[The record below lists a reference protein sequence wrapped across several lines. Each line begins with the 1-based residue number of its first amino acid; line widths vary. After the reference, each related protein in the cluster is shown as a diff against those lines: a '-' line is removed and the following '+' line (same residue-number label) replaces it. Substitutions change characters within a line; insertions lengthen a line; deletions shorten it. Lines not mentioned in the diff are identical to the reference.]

1 MSRSNNIFALVVPLA
16 VACWS
21 PVLIADEKPLIKI
34 QLPKD
39 SPVTLVSA
47 DMGDSKATPRG
58 GAMEIELHTSLS
70 LRNAG
75 PHRIRGVTLLVLA
88 QEVTPGGKGSVAIP
102 SLNVAPGDEFAVKVD
117 LRLLRPLAPGA
128 GPMVQVTLDGV
139 LFDDLSF
146 FGENRLNSRRTMT
159 RWEMEARRDRKHFRQ
174 VLEARGPDGL
184 RKDIL
189 ESMAL
194 QAERP
199 KLDVKMARG
208 ARATTADVGRQVQLS
223 FLRFPDSPVEPH
235 AGMARVIGNEARA
248 PSLEILNRSER
259 AVKFMEIGWI
269 IRDRQGH
276 DFMAGTVPA
285 DLKLAPGQSSRVLEG
300 TSLQFSSK
308 PGQPVEIESMFGFV
322 KSVEFSDGSAWI
334 PARAA
339 LADPRIAKV
348 MPVSPEEQR
357 LTELYR
363 RKGLASL
370 IEELKK

>member
-1 MSRSNNIFALVVPLA
+1 MSRSNNILA
-16 VACWS
+16 VILAAFGS
-21 PVLIADEKPLIKI
+21 TVLMADDKPLIKI

-39 SPVTLVSA
+39 SPVMLVSA

-70 LRNAG
+70 LRNASAN
-75 PHRIRGVTLLVLA
+75 RIRGVTLLVLA
-88 QEVTPGGKGSVAIP
+88 QEVTPGGKGSVAVP
-102 SLNVAPGDEFAVKVD
+102 SLNVGPGDDFAVKVD
-117 LRLLRPLAPGA
+117 LRLLRPLAPGS
-128 GPMVQVTLDGV
+128 GPMVQVMLDGV

-159 RWEMEARRDRKHFRQ
+159 QWELEARRDRKHFRQ
-174 VLEARGPDGL
+174 VLEVRGPDGL
-184 RKDIL
+184 QKDIL
-189 ESMAL
+189 ESMAR

-199 KLDVKMARG
+199 RMDVRMARNS
-208 ARATTADVGRQVQLS
+208 RATTVESGRQVEFS
-223 FLRFPDSPVEPH
+223 FLRFPDSPIEPH
-235 AGMARVIGNEARA
+235 AGMARVLGNEARA
-248 PSLEILNRSER
+248 PSLEVLNRSDR

-269 IRDRQGH
+269 IHDRQGR

-322 KSVEFSDGSAWI
+322 KSVEFADGSAWI

-339 LADPRIAKV
+339 LADPRIARLV
-348 MPVSPEEQR
+348 PVSPEEQR

-363 RKGLASL
+363 RKGLSAL
-370 IEELKK
+370 VEELKK

>member
-1 MSRSNNIFALVVPLA
+1 MFRSNNIFALVLA
-16 VACWS
+16 AGGAFA
-21 PVLIADEKPLIKI
+21 LMADDKPLIKI

-47 DMGDSKATPRG
+47 DWGDSKATPRG

-70 LRNAG
+70 LRNASQ
-75 PHRIRGVTLLVLA
+75 HRIRGVTLLVLA
-88 QEVTPGGKGSVAIP
+88 QEVTPGGKGSVAVP
-102 SLNVAPGDEFAVKVD
+102 SLNVGPGDDFPVKVD
-117 LRLLRPLAPGA
+117 LRLLRPLAPGL
-128 GPMVQVTLDGV
+128 GPMVQVALDGV

-159 RWEMEARRDRKHFRQ
+159 QWELEARRDRKHFRQ
-174 VLEARGPDGL
+174 VLEARGAEGL
-184 RKDIL
+184 QKDIL
-189 ESMAL
+189 ESMAR

-199 KLDVKMARG
+199 KVDVKMARNS
-208 ARATTADVGRQVQLS
+208 RATNVEAGRQVQFS
-223 FLRFPDSPVEPH
+223 FLRFPDSPVVPQ

-248 PSLEILNRSER
+248 PSLEVSNRSDR
-259 AVKFMEIGWI
+259 AVRFLEIGWI
-269 IRDRQGH
+269 IRDRKGR

-285 DLKLAPGQSSRVLEG
+285 ELKLAPGQSSRVLEG

-322 KSVEFSDGSAWI
+322 KCVEFADGSEWI

-339 LADPRIAKV
+339 LADPRIARLV
-348 MPVSPEEQR
+348 PVSPEEQR

-363 RKGLASL
+363 RKGLAAL
-370 IEELKK
+370 VEELKK

>member
-1 MSRSNNIFALVVPLA
+1 MSRSNNIFALVLA
-16 VACWS
+16 GSLPFA
-21 PVLIADEKPLIKI
+21 LMADDKPLIKI

-58 GAMEIELHTSLS
+58 GAMEIEIHTSLS

-75 PHRIRGVTLLVLA
+75 SHRIRGVTLLVLA
-88 QEVTPGGKGSVAIP
+88 QEVTPGGKGSVAVP
-102 SLNVAPGDEFAVKVD
+102 SLNVAPGDDFPVKID
-117 LRLLRPLAPGA
+117 LRLLRPLAPGI
-128 GPMVQVTLDGV
+128 GPMVQVMLDGV

-159 RWEMEARRDRKHFRQ
+159 QWELEARRDRKHFRQ
-174 VLEARGPDGL
+174 VLESRGPDGL
-184 RKDIL
+184 QKDVL
-189 ESMAL
+189 ESMAR

-199 KLDVKMARG
+199 KVDVKMARSS
-208 ARATTADVGRQVQLS
+208 RATAVDAGRQVLFS

-248 PSLEILNRSER
+248 PSLEVINRSDR
-259 AVKFMEIGWI
+259 AVKFLEIGWI
-269 IRDRQGH
+269 IRDRQGR
-276 DFMAGTVPA
+276 DFMAATVPA

-322 KSVEFSDGSAWI
+322 KSVEFSDGSEWI

-339 LADPRIAKV
+339 LADPRIAKLV
-348 MPVSPEEQR
+348 PVSPEEQR

-363 RKGLASL
+363 RKGLAAL